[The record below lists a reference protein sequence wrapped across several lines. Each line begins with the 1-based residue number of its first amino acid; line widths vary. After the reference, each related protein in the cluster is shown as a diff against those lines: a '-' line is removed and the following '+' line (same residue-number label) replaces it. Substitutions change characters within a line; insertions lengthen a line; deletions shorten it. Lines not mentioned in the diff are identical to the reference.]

1 VIKVPFS
8 KRVRTVTFGDEMLL
22 DGKPIGERERA
33 DVLRKLGLTHT
44 DDGHGVGREAYDLA
58 VEALDNAAAGGKGM
72 ISQWASD
79 EAMLGSWQK
88 ARAEANAGR
97 VVPTDNGKWKV
108 ELPATSDVGSVY
120 VVGSRLPKT
129 AGLRKWSPFADLA
142 VREIS
147 PNRVWAI
154 FRRNK
159 GIYEI
164 DSIYPVFVP

>member
-1 VIKVPFS
+1 
-8 KRVRTVTFGDEMLL
+8 
-22 DGKPIGERERA
+22 
-33 DVLRKLGLTHT
+33 
-44 DDGHGVGREAYDLA
+44 
-58 VEALDNAAAGGKGM
+58 M